1 MLGFIELYVG
11 MKSSEVP
18 RCLISYILTTPLFS
32 TVSETSTPFYSL
44 DGTIS
49 RGNHLDIVFKLL
61 YGLGQRIFRHVYVG
75 VHGGLDAGMAQQ
87 LLQDFRLHT
96 ALNGPGG
103 IGVTEG
109 VHGEGRNA
117 SGFAQLV

>member
-1 MLGFIELYVG
+1 MPNFIYPHNSFVFNGFQNVYAI
-11 MKSSEVP
+11 
-18 RCLISYILTTPLFS
+18 
-32 TVSETSTPFYSL
+32 STPFYSL

-49 RGNHLDIVFKLL
+49 RGNHLDIVGFKLL
-61 YGLGQRIFRHVYVG
+61 YGFGQRIFRHVYVG